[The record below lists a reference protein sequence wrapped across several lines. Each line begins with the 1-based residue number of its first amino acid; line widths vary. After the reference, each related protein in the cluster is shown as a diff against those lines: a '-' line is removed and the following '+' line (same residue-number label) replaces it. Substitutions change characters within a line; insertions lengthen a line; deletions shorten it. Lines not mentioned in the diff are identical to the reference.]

1 MEHRSFGHREPG
13 AVYRDRAGAYAVIL
27 DAGGNAAL
35 VEAPAAGGPER
46 GLFLPGGGIEP
57 GETPE
62 ECLRRE
68 CMEELGREIEL
79 KGLLCTGEEYLFAPS
94 DGRHLHVMGR
104 CYRAALGPQVQPPV
118 ERDHVLRWVPA
129 ERCAQMMFLD
139 YQAWAVGL
147 AWEERMQKNDLL

>member
-1 MEHRSFGHREPG
+1 MEHRSFGRREPE

-27 DAGGNAAL
+27 DDRGNAAL

-68 CMEELGREIEL
+68 CLEELGREIAL

-94 DGRHLHVMGR
+94 DGRYLHVSGR
-104 CYRAALGPQVQPPV
+104 CYRADLGPRVREPI
-118 ERDHVLRWVPA
+118 EHDHVLRWIPA
-129 ERCAQMMFLD
+129 EHCEHTLFLD
-139 YQAWAVGL
+139 YQAWAVRL
-147 AWEERMQKNDLL
+147 AWEERMQEK